1 MTTALVAPPRRFEA
15 VSSRVL
21 NERELRLM
29 LGQFRKKRLASV
41 VGDFKFRPGFIY
53 NSVRAISARVN
64 QNYDAWPSE
73 ELKKSYRTFLGKP
86 CFVNHRNEDW
96 TKARGRVVAARYL
109 EKGAD
114 KYVDVIQEI
123 DAIRFPKLAHEII
136 TGGMDS
142 VSMGVEAG
150 FTICSIC
157 ENRATDIFDMCSH
170 VKFHKG
176 EHMVNH
182 RTGKKE
188 LVYEKC
194 YKLGFFELSYVF
206 DPADETAVVSRV
218 IAAGKHQGA
227 GTMDPQFS
235 GAGKHQ
241 ALDLDGGHKLMIF
254 PPDSNVSPL
263 PGENP
268 RPAQWEWAHLKGKP
282 TSSPNHFIDHEV
294 INHGVSPREDRAK
307 ADAMSSYQA
316 EQAADRLDSGN
327 WDPDRDPHDPRYDPK
342 LSRRRRSTTPDDSVV
357 QLPNPGDHWGT
368 GGGANHDT
376 IGLPAQDPGAM
387 RNIEQT
393 TLFPQFEAPK
403 MAANSPRRWLAYG
416 ETRAPKDIDTL
427 RDEDESETGDGIKN
441 PFHHWIDSPSEL
453 QDPDTSDAHRLD
465 RNQEDQGLDED
476 RRVEDI
482 EEFGA
487 PSPVDEQDPEYTDP
501 EHDDLAMPINPPAPQ
516 KGRRMSNRGVL
527 MARRR
532 YYAADVED
540 TGPEDGDYA
549 DDQGYDDGG
558 DPGYADDG
566 GDPQDSGDDF
576 GGDDGSDPDALV
588 TEAEQDLADY
598 EHEQAAGDD
607 GSYESDEG
615 GYDDGGDEGGQDDAP
630 PWADDGSMGGEDVG
644 DDYGSEDVHDDG
656 GDAPPWE
663 DNREAR
669 RRRNRPV
676 KKRGTRGK
684 KRARRGGAPMPQG
697 GLADRA
703 RVASANRGGTRHFA
717 DDNGYTDGGPYGVDD
732 SQGAQEDVF
741 ISQVPSAEA
750 VDMPADDEGNI
761 SNTPETL
768 VARRRQA
775 NPMTGD
781 FDPAHYQKLADS
793 IAALAPEARR
803 QMATHMAKTLV
814 RDNPAFNWRT
824 FFAAAKVPF
833 SKQALRRVAEDL
845 VDADKVD
852 PPLPDTGAS
861 DLKGDEFDSLA
872 LDDVETQPKD
882 ASIHAFRQFD
892 AWLAQATGRTARQH
906 GNANYIRRAAVSYAQ
921 QFRNREAALAGLF
934 PTLEYVL
941 REARKIEATRNRRAN
956 MRRQAEDTSL
966 DTAAPD
972 GRVDVEAPV
981 KNVTDELAQSSQF
994 DLGDYA
1000 QNAGDDIADPV
1011 LDVVDGNAG
1020 TWAPDQGKEASI
1032 RLASSTEA
1040 MRCAMAY
1047 QKAMPRKYGGEEN
1060 LFRLTARFET
1070 MRQAVVRDRMRL
1082 LEEVAGENRTAARRK
1097 QVTAGRSRGTTGIP
1111 MGMGAPAR
1119 VASTSSQDF
1128 ITDPSTDYALF
1139 I

>member
-29 LGQFRKKRLASV
+29 LGQFHKRRLATV
-41 VGDFKFRPGFIY
+41 VPGFKFRPGFIY

-64 QNYDAWPSE
+64 QNYDAWPSD

-96 TKARGRVVAARYL
+96 TKARGRVIAARYI

-123 DAIRFPKLAHEII
+123 DAVRFPILAKEII

-176 EHMVNH
+176 EHMTNH

-218 IAAGKHQGA
+218 IAAGRRDAA

-235 GAGKHQ
+235 GAGQHQ
-241 ALDLDGGHKLMIF
+241 AVDLEGGHKLMIF
-254 PPDSNVSPL
+254 PPDSKVSPL

-282 TSSPNHFIDHEV
+282 TENPGHYHDHEV
-294 INHGVSPREDRAK
+294 INHGVSPREDKAK
-307 ADAMSSYQA
+307 EDAMSSYQA
-316 EQAADRLDSGN
+316 EQAADRLGGGDWN
-327 WDPDRDPHDPRYDPK
+327 PDRDPHDPRYDPK
-342 LSRRRRSTTPDDSVV
+342 LSS
-357 QLPNPGDHWGT
+357 
-368 GGGANHDT
+368 
-376 IGLPAQDPGAM
+376 
-387 RNIEQT
+387 
-393 TLFPQFEAPK
+393 
-403 MAANSPRRWLAYG
+403 RRWLAYG

-487 PSPVDEQDPEYTDP
+487 PSPVGETDPEYTDP

-516 KGRRMSNRGVL
+516 KGRRTSNRGVP

-540 TGPEDGDYA
+540 TGQDDGDYA

-558 DPGYADDG
+558 DQGYPEEEG
-566 GDPQDSGDDF
+566 GSPQDSGDDF
-576 GGDDGSDPDALV
+576 GGDEGSDPDALIS
-588 TEAEQDLADY
+588 EAEQDLADY
-598 EHEQAAGDD
+598 DAEQAGGDD

-615 GYDDGGDEGGQDDAP
+615 GYDDGGGSDEGP
-630 PWADDGSMGGEDVG
+630 PWADDGSMGGEDAGG
-644 DDYGSEDVHDDG
+644 DSGDYGEEDAHDDG
-656 GDAPPWE
+656 GGDDGPPWE

-750 VDMPADDEGNI
+750 VEMPADDESNI

-768 VARRRQA
+768 VARRRQG
-775 NPMTGD
+775 NPLTGE
-781 FDPAHYQKLADS
+781 FNPAQYQKLADS
-793 IAALAPEARR
+793 IAMLAPEQRR

-814 RDNPAFNWRT
+814 ADNPRFNWRT
-824 FFAAAKVPF
+824 FFAAAQVPYTR
-833 SKQALRRVAEDL
+833 QAAQHVAEDL

-852 PPLPDTGAS
+852 PALPDTGAS
-861 DLKGDEFDSLA
+861 DIKGDEFDSLA

-892 AWLAQATGRTARQH
+892 SWLAQATGKTARQH
-906 GNANYIRRAAVSYAQ
+906 GNANFIRRAAVSYAQ
-921 QFRNREAALAGLF
+921 RFRNREAALAGLF

-941 REARKIEATRNRRAN
+941 REARKIEASQNRRAN

-994 DLGDYA
+994 DLGDFA
-1000 QNAGDDIADPV
+1000 NNAGDDIADPV

-1020 TWAPDQGKEASI
+1020 TWAPDQGKEASV
-1032 RLASSTEA
+1032 RLASSSEA

-1047 QKAMPRKYGGEEN
+1047 QEAMPRKYGGKDN

-1082 LEEVAGENRTAARRK
+1082 LEEVAAQNRTAARRR
-1097 QVTAGRSRGTTGIP
+1097 QVTAGRSRGTNGIP
-1111 MGMGAPAR
+1111 VGLGSPPR

-1128 ITDPSTDYALF
+1128 INDPSTDYALF